1 MVEKRRIS
9 RELVAGLTSD
19 ATMSAEVAREA
30 FEMLRIIAAEGL
42 CGMEVVEVSPPYDVN
57 DNTSQLACRVILDV
71 LSAMVVN
78 GKLGHRDDVIK

>member
-30 FEMLRIIAAEGL
+30 FEMLDYHLREIMSRPARLSGALRAA
-42 CGMEVVEVSPPYDVN
+42 
-57 DNTSQLACRVILDV
+57 LALP
-71 LSAMVVN
+71 AN
-78 GKLGHRDDVIK
+78 H